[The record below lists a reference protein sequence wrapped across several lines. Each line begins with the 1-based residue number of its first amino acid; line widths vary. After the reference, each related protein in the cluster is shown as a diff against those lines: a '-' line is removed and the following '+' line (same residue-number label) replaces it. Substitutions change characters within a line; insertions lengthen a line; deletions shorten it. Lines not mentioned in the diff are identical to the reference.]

1 MISVCLATYN
11 GESFLK
17 EQIDSIHCQLSLED
31 EIIVSDDGSSD
42 KTIEILNAYGD
53 SRIKIYKGPC
63 QNNPALNFENALA
76 QARGDY
82 IFLSDQDDVWEL
94 NKVEVCLK
102 YLKNYDLVLSD
113 CSIVDR
119 DLQLIYK
126 SFFDHKKIR
135 KGFIAN
141 LVKNNYS
148 GCRMAFRREILQFA
162 LPFPPKI
169 AMHDMWIGLCAEL
182 FFYPIIIED
191 KLIKYRRHGLNVS
204 ATSEKSLFSLFYKI
218 RYRLYFISQLVKL
231 FFLHKK

>member
-17 EQIDSIHCQLSLED
+17 EQIDSILCQLSLED

-135 KGFIAN
+135 K
-141 LVKNNYS
+141 
-148 GCRMAFRREILQFA
+148 
-162 LPFPPKI
+162 
-169 AMHDMWIGLCAEL
+169 
-182 FFYPIIIED
+182 
-191 KLIKYRRHGLNVS
+191 
-204 ATSEKSLFSLFYKI
+204 
-218 RYRLYFISQLVKL
+218 
-231 FFLHKK
+231 